1 MRNTDFILNIYEKK
15 NSLSKLITQLLY
27 GENFTIQKNY
37 IQSQF
42 NFKNLTQI
50 ISAIRNLRSELNI
63 PYKDK
68 IDLFINNS
76 DNDFINFLN
85 TFKNE
90 IIHLLKLNNLSF
102 NTIFSKSD
110 SSAYIVISNSTL
122 IVPLEGV
129 IDTNE
134 EIGKLNLKKKKKYSE
149 LINLEN
155 KLKNPQFIAKAP
167 KNIIEQFKTQSEEI
181 KSSIE
186 KIDQI
191 INTIK

>member
-1 MRNTDFILNIYEKK
+1 MPFITEKLWNSHFKKDEYLINQKYINIP
-15 NSLSKLITQLLY
+15 
-27 GENFTIQKNY
+27 IQKNY

-90 IIHLLKLNNLSF
+90 IIHLLKLNTLSF
-102 NTIFSKSD
+102 NDIPSKYD
-110 SSAYIVISNSTL
+110 GSAYIVISNSTL

-129 IDTNE
+129 IDTAE
-134 EIGKLNLKKKKKYSE
+134 EISRLNLKKKKASSE
-149 LINLEN
+149 LINLQN
-155 KLKNPQFIAKAP
+155 KLNNSQFIAKAP
-167 KNIIEQFKTQSEEI
+167 LKIIEQFKIQSEEI

>member
-1 MRNTDFILNIYEKK
+1 MGIW
-15 NSLSKLITQLLY
+15 
-27 GENFTIQKNY
+27 
-37 IQSQF
+37 
-42 NFKNLTQI
+42 
-50 ISAIRNLRSELNI
+50 ELM
-63 PYKDK
+63 
-68 IDLFINNS
+68 
-76 DNDFINFLN
+76 INFLN

-134 EIGKLNLKKKKKYSE
+134 EIGKLNLKKKKKSSE
-149 LINLEN
+149 LINLQN
-155 KLKNPQFIAKAP
+155 KLNNPQFIAKAP
-167 KNIIEQFKTQSEEI
+167 KNIIEQFKMQSKEI

>member
-1 MRNTDFILNIYEKK
+1 MPFITEKIWNSHFNKDEYLMNQKYINIP
-15 NSLSKLITQLLY
+15 
-27 GENFTIQKNY
+27 IQKNY

-134 EIGKLNLKKKKKYSE
+134 EIGKLNLKKKKESSE
-149 LINLEN
+149 LINLQN
-155 KLKNPQFIAKAP
+155 KLNNPQFIAKAP
-167 KNIIEQFKTQSEEI
+167 KNIIEQFKMQSEEI